1 MSHQAI
7 IDDEGEA
14 IKCCAICKTA
24 KETISKLD
32 KMLNEFDEKSSL
44 LLDAETESLKNSI
57 LKEKSKLN
65 IRIKELE
72 TLAQKQQSMGKI
84 SGEQS
89 QVSKSKV
96 IVNKASEILASCQ
109 ELNGSKLLE
118 YQTLL
123 NKLLITKVEQRNK
136 ILQMMSSG
144 TIIYSDEFAKKL
156 NAVQDDV
163 LRNYIYLEYI
173 ERENAGKSFEE
184 LYGQAKDKLD
194 LELQNT
200 ISEKRE
206 SIINDAIE
214 RLKSNNVDE
223 KTISEITNVKELNK
237 DTINQLQENVNNEIV
252 DEHIRKET
260 IKSIIKVI
268 EKRGFI
274 VDRKNIKLQK
284 DKNQVVVIAQKVNG
298 QTAEFKVFLDGKFI
312 YKFVNGYEGNACQK
326 DIQPFIKDLDE
337 IYGIKVKKTQTIWS
351 NPDKISTQKYQSFKE
366 NKNNN

>member
-7 IDDEGEA
+7 IDYEGEA
-14 IKCCAICKTA
+14 IKCCAICKMA
-24 KETISKLD
+24 KGTLNELD
-32 KMLNEFDEKSSL
+32 KMLNEIDEKSSL
-44 LLDAETESLKNSI
+44 LLDKETEGLKNSI
-57 LKEKSKLN
+57 LKERKRLN
-65 IRIKELE
+65 VGIEELE
-72 TLAQKQQSMGKI
+72 ILAKKQQSMGKVR
-84 SGEQS
+84 GDLS
-89 QVSKSKV
+89 QAKKSKD
-96 IVNKASEILASCQ
+96 IVNKASEILTSCQ
-109 ELNGSKLLE
+109 ELNGSRLLE

-123 NKLLITKVEQRNK
+123 NKLLVTKVEQRNK

-144 TIIYSDEFAKKL
+144 TIVYNDEFAKKM
-156 NAVQDDV
+156 NDIQDDV

-173 ERENAGKSFEE
+173 ESKNIGKSFEE
-184 LYGQAKDKLD
+184 LYKQAKDKLD
-194 LELQNT
+194 SELQKT

-206 SIINDAIE
+206 SIINDAIK
-214 RLKSNNVDE
+214 RLKSNDVDE

-237 DTINQLQENVNNEIV
+237 DTINQLQEKINNEIV

-268 EKRGFI
+268 ERRGFI

-284 DKNQVVVIAQKVNG
+284 DKNQVVIVAQKVNG

-312 YKFVNGYEGNACQK
+312 YKFVDGYEGNACQK

-337 IYGIKVKKTQTIWS
+337 IYGIKIKKSQTIWS

-366 NKNNN
+366 NKNNI